1 MRLQPPPGTTVSSHP
16 LAYTRFQNGGF
27 KVRGAEGVGR
37 RQGVLPCAPSQKT
50 FVFVFLNGMFW
61 TFGASTQFRG
71 NKKRHFP
78 VDFLQGLYIQ
88 RWRAQN
94 LYTIPALRT
103 ASARGGRISGTYW
116 VESENR
122 TGASSPMQVVPA
134 ERGPQNEFVVL
145 LLSSGVV

>member
-116 VESENR
+116 VEHLKI
-122 TGASSPMQVVPA
+122 VLVPA
-134 ERGPQNEFVVL
+134 HPCRLFRRREGHKTNL
-145 LLSSGVV
+145 LHYCCHQG